1 MVVNFVLPVV
11 MKIGKYLVAPVGRQF
26 GYLIFYDRNIKNL
39 EKQVQRLEDKRF
51 GVQKSVEEAEAKRE
65 TIAPGVE
72 RWLKT
77 VNDLNEEA
85 KKFLEVEVKANKG
98 CLNGWC
104 PNLKSRYSLSRK
116 ATKKA
121 QSVEELHGGGVF
133 SRVSYPTVVPSV
145 GTTFVFTGGFKG
157 FESRRSIMNGVMEAL
172 TDDSIYVI
180 GICGIGGVGKTTMVN
195 EVAKRVEEKKMFD
208 IIVMVVVSQNPNLIT
223 IQVQIAKILNLQDFG
238 GNNLP
243 TGAGKI
249 RSKILSFGRVL
260 VILDDVW
267 KRLELNDI
275 GIPFGDNHKGCK
287 IVMTS
292 RNKDVCNSMGTH
304 ENFEVGVLHKE
315 EAWNLFKE
323 MAEISD
329 EGTSHPTGLLLT
341 QMAVAK
347 ECGGLPIAIATVG
360 RALRCK
366 NKHSWDS
373 ALEQLQKSMVKN
385 ITEVDEKVFKSLEL
399 SYDSLD
405 SDEVKKCF
413 LLCSL
418 YPEDFDISIEDLVR
432 YAIGIELFERIDSVH
447 QARNRVHSLVDDL
460 KKCYLLMES
469 ENEECIKM
477 HDVVRDVAISIA
489 SRKEHSIVVRCD
501 EVLKE
506 WPKKDRLQKNTVIS
520 LKVDGMHWLPSNLE
534 FPNLHLLK
542 LDCNAGLPP
551 ISLKDL
557 NKGMKEVKVQ
567 ETQDSFY
574 QGMKEL
580 KVLALSDMYGSLTT
594 SLRCLTNLRT
604 LSLFHCR
611 LIDDDISVIGA
622 LENLEILR
630 FGGSYI
636 KELPKEIIGHLA
648 HLKVLDLLGCVVER
662 IYAGVLSSL
671 SKLEELYVGSIFRSW
686 CEVEE
691 SKEGAKAIIDELAS
705 LSNLVALDIDLINIS
720 FWPRGLVIEKLKRF
734 NICVGFGFHYYTPLC
749 YPLLS
754 NQLQLEVENMSAI
767 IEMRLNFLLKSTEIL
782 TLARVKGLK
791 ILCDLV
797 GEGGFECLTKLS
809 LRYLD
814 DLEYLINTADGVPQS
829 DFKGITSHEC
839 LLPNKAFSALKVL
852 ELSCLPKLTNLWK
865 GPTQLVWL
873 GNLTIV
879 YVKCCDKLESMFSL
893 SIARDLVQLQDL
905 SIVFCEMMEEIVS
918 SEGGED
924 EIAAITTDKIEFPKL
939 KKLHLRDL
947 PSLTAICKAMNA
959 IELPQLSSLSL
970 SNMPKLKRLCP
981 ASDSESN
988 CDPII
993 QPLFNDKD
1001 KLATIEELSIYH
1013 MENLME
1019 IWPGE
1024 LEAKLR
1030 KMRVELCDGLS
1041 NILFPSNSIKGMQ
1054 NLEVLKV
1061 KDCRSIGVAFDL
1073 EGLVWEDGISDWALP
1088 SLKKVELSHLRKLTH
1103 VWKDNLPGI
1112 QGFQNLRSLIV
1123 NDCDSLR
1130 NLISYSLAKS
1140 LEKLQ
1145 EIEVTEC
1152 GMMESII
1159 GNEPN
1164 ADDAGISNIIMFP
1177 QLNSVKL
1184 SDLPNLNSFC
1194 SEACMIE
1201 GSLLETIEVINCP
1214 KMKILPSA
1222 FQRKLEQQQEDFSAS
1237 SQLHLLDGKFI
1248 LRRNYFSPCENLT
1261 ITDINGSI
1269 EMWHNQ
1275 LEVDQLVRVRS
1286 MLVQFCGKLS
1296 NVISWNYMKRLE
1308 DLDRLKVWWCDSL
1321 ETIFDLQGSVCA
1333 GTTGEDATM
1342 IIGLGNLKL
1351 MNLPKL
1357 THIWKNVS
1365 QQTHCFKYLTSL
1377 EVERCDN
1384 LRYLFTIST
1393 VKILVR
1399 LNYLRIGNCKKVEKI
1414 VTREEEEDD
1423 NDNDHDD
1430 DDKDN
1435 DFSEEED
1442 YYVDDHDHDHDGDDD
1457 DNDFSVE
1464 LENLPSLVCIE
1475 IPESQIHISKLHV
1488 DFCPKY
1494 RARF

>member
-11 MKIGKYLVAPVGRQF
+11 MKIGEYLVAPVGRQF
-26 GYLIFYDRNIKNL
+26 GYLIFYDRSIKNL
-39 EKQVQRLEDKRF
+39 EKQVQKLEDKRF

-116 ATKKA
+116 ATKKT
-121 QSVEELHGGGVF
+121 QSVEELRGEGVF
-133 SRVSYPTVVPSV
+133 STVSYPTVVSSV
-145 GTTFVFTGGFKG
+145 GTTFAFTGGFKG
-157 FESRRSIMNGVMEAL
+157 FESRKSIMNGVMEAL

-195 EVAKRVEEKKMFD
+195 EVAKKVEEKKMFD
-208 IIVMVVVSQNPNLIT
+208 VIVMVVVSQNPNLIN
-223 IQVQIAKILNLQDFG
+223 IQGQIAKILDLQDFG

-304 ENFEVGVLHKE
+304 ENFEIGVLHKE
-315 EAWNLFKE
+315 EAWNFFKE

-366 NKHSWDS
+366 NKYSWDS
-373 ALEQLQKSMVKN
+373 ALEQLRKSLVKN
-385 ITEVDEKVFKSLEL
+385 ISGVDEKVFKSLEL

-405 SDEVKKCF
+405 SNETKKCF

-418 YPEDFDISIEDLVR
+418 YPEDFDIPIEDLVR

-469 ENEECIKM
+469 KNEEYPLMGIKNVECIKI

-489 SRKEHSIVVRCD
+489 SREEHSIVVRCD

-506 WPKKDRLQKNTVIS
+506 WPKKDRLEKKAIIS
-520 LKVDGMHWLPSNLE
+520 LKVDGMHGLPGNLE

-551 ISLKDL
+551 ISSYDL
-557 NKGMKEVKVQ
+557 NKRIEKVKVQ
-567 ETQDSFY
+567 ETPNSFY
-574 QGMKEL
+574 QGMREL
-580 KVLALSDMYGSLTT
+580 KVLALSNMYSSLPT
-594 SLRCLTNLRT
+594 SFRCLINLRT
-604 LSLFHCR
+604 LSLFCCR
-611 LIDDDISVIGA
+611 LIDISTIGA

-648 HLKVLDLLGCVVER
+648 HLKVLDLFGCEVER
-662 IYAGVLSSL
+662 IYPGVLSSL
-671 SKLEELYVGSIFRSW
+671 SKLEELYVGSSFDSL
-686 CEVEE
+686 CKQ

-705 LSNLVALDIDLINIS
+705 LSNLVALDIALINTS
-720 FWPRGLVIEKLKRF
+720 FWPRGLVIEKLKKF
-734 NICVGFGFHYYTPLC
+734 NIRVSISYYIPVRFS
-749 YPLLS
+749 LS
-754 NQLQLEVENMSAI
+754 NQLQLRVENMSDI
-767 IEMRLNFLLKSTEIL
+767 IETGLNFLWKSIESL
-782 TLARVKGLK
+782 TL
-791 ILCDLV
+791 
-797 GEGGFECLTKLS
+797 
-809 LRYLD
+809 
-814 DLEYLINTADGVPQS
+814 N
-829 DFKGITSHEC
+829 
-839 LLPNKAFSALKVL
+839 
-852 ELSCLPKLTNLWK
+852 
-865 GPTQLVWL
+865 
-873 GNLTIV
+873 
-879 YVKCCDKLESMFSL
+879 
-893 SIARDLVQLQDL
+893 
-905 SIVFCEMMEEIVS
+905 S
-918 SEGGED
+918 S
-924 EIAAITTDKIEFPKL
+924 
-939 KKLHLRDL
+939 
-947 PSLTAICKAMNA
+947 
-959 IELPQLSSLSL
+959 
-970 SNMPKLKRLCP
+970 
-981 ASDSESN
+981 
-988 CDPII
+988 
-993 QPLFNDKD
+993 D
-1001 KLATIEELSIYH
+1001 KLATIEELTIRG

-1030 KMRVELCDGLS
+1030 EMTVRRCHGLS

-1054 NLEVLKV
+1054 NLEVLEV
-1061 KDCRSIGVAFDL
+1061 EDCRSIGVAFDL
-1073 EGLVWEDGISDWALP
+1073 EGLVWEDGISDMALP
-1088 SLKKVELSHLRKLTH
+1088 SLKKVKLSRLRKLTH
-1103 VWKDNLPGI
+1103 VWKDHSLGI

-1123 NDCDSLR
+1123 CDCDSLR
-1130 NLISYSLAKS
+1130 NLFSYSLAK
-1140 LEKLQ
+1140 LLVKLQ

-1164 ADDAGISNIIMFP
+1164 ADDAVITNMIMFP
-1177 QLNSVKL
+1177 QLSSLKL
-1184 SDLPNLNSFC
+1184 SNLPNLSSFC
-1194 SEACMIE
+1194 SEACMFE
-1201 GSLLETIEVINCP
+1201 RSLLKTIKVINCP
-1214 KMKILPSA
+1214 KMKILPST
-1222 FQRKLEQQQEDFSAS
+1222 FQRKPEQQQKANFSTS

-1248 LRRNYFSPCENLT
+1248 FRDLVFPDFQQLT

-1269 EMWHNQ
+1269 ELLHDQ
-1275 LEVDQLVRVRS
+1275 LEVVRLHQVRF

-1296 NVISWNYMKRLE
+1296 NAFSSNLIQRLRFLE
-1308 DLDRLKVWWCDSL
+1308 RLK
-1321 ETIFDLQGSVCA
+1321 IF
-1333 GTTGEDATM
+1333 
-1342 IIGLGNLKL
+1342 
-1351 MNLPKL
+1351 
-1357 THIWKNVS
+1357 
-1365 QQTHCFKYLTSL
+1365 
-1377 EVERCDN
+1377 
-1384 LRYLFTIST
+1384 
-1393 VKILVR
+1393 
-1399 LNYLRIGNCKKVEKI
+1399 
-1414 VTREEEEDD
+1414 TREEEEEEVEED
-1423 NDNDHDD
+1423 DHDD
-1430 DDKDN
+1430 
-1435 DFSEEED
+1435 
-1442 YYVDDHDHDHDGDDD
+1442 VDDD
-1457 DNDFSVE
+1457 DNSSVE
-1464 LENLPSLVCIE
+1464 LENLPSLVCIG
-1475 IPESQIHISKLHV
+1475 IPESQIHISKLCV

-1494 RARF
+1494 RGYDVEGE